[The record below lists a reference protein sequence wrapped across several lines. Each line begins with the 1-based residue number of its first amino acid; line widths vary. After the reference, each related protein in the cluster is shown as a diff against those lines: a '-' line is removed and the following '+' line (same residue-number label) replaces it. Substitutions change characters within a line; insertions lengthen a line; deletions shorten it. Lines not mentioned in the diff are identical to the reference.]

1 MKTVAQV
8 MVCLFFTQV
17 LWSQSS
23 RKVEVG
29 NFKGIGNSVAADIT
43 IKKGNTCQIEVI
55 SSEEYFNKIEFI
67 VESNTLKIKS
77 KKKNYYSG
85 ENSNMRINITM
96 PSLESISSAGSGDI
110 EVESEFDSQEFSIS
124 SAGSGNISVKG
135 GSFGVLKISS
145 AGSGDIVCNG
155 GKAETATLSSAGSGD
170 INTAGTTTET
180 VKCSSAGSGNIT
192 CWATKDLKVSSVGSG
207 DVKYKGNPNVKSSSL
222 GSGGVHAM
230 H

>member
-67 VESNTLKIKS
+67 VENNTLKIKS